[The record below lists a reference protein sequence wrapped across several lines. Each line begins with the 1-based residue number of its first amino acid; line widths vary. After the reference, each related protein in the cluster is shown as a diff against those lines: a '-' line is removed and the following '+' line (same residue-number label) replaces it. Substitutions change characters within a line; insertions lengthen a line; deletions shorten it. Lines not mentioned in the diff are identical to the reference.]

1 MIHSPLSTTLKQL
14 IFLRILFTAFLLII
28 SKSYCSSQASE
39 STDLHPSSFVFSISL
54 NQMLSPNNEARL
66 YSLKT
71 INNAY
76 YSDIS
81 NKHRSSQM
89 LRVTGEFQ
97 FVRAYVRGSLA
108 MRTEHTNIEA
118 HNIEEYYEVNAGQ
131 THEADLYRILHV
143 NEKTRSLLLSIEA
156 GSYFHRRDRLFRIG
170 IGGGF
175 DFCHYQESESTG
187 WNRVNKDQKVYYTTT
202 FPPEEVIV
210 DSKHLKESEEWD
222 LMVRDVSMPLVV
234 PKISFK
240 ASYRIS
246 DNFSVSLQARMR
258 LLVLRPEIGKEK
270 TLLEFPVGIGFHYH
284 FLN

>member
-1 MIHSPLSTTLKQL
+1 M
-14 IFLRILFTAFLLII
+14 RVLFTAFLLIV
-28 SKSYCSSQASE
+28 STLYCSSQVSE
-39 STDLHPSSFVFSISL
+39 SADSYPSSFVLGVSLHQVFSS
-54 NQMLSPNNEARL
+54 NNEVRR
-66 YSLKT
+66 YSLKPVDNGNYT
-71 INNAY
+71 
-76 YSDIS
+76 DVF

-131 THEADLYRILHV
+131 TNEAELYRILHV
-143 NEKTRSLLLSIEA
+143 NEKTRSFLLSIEA

-187 WNRVNKDQKVYYTTT
+187 WNRVNKDQTVYYTTT

-210 DSKHLKESEEWD
+210 DSKHLKESEEWK
-222 LMVRDVSMPLVV
+222 LMVRNVSMPLVV

-240 ASYRIS
+240 ASYRIY
-246 DNFSVSLQARMR
+246 DNLSVSLQARMR
-258 LLVLRPEIGKEK
+258 LLVLQPEIGKAK
-270 TLLEFPVGIGFHYH
+270 TLLEFPVGVGFHYH